1 MTPELIQLVTL
12 GGAAGVAIWIIK
24 WAVDGKIHFG
34 LYEKNPHVK
43 ELKSDKT
50 ELQKNVRDLTTALT
64 ASNDQLTT
72 VKISLATAAERMR
85 ELEEEN
91 DRLRAKAGE

>member
-1 MTPELIQLVTL
+1 MLQFITL
-12 GGAAGVAIWIIK
+12 GGAAGVAILIIK

-34 LYEKNPHVK
+34 LYEKNPHLK

-50 ELQKNVRDLTTALT
+50 ELQKNVRDLTSALSS
-64 ASNDQLTT
+64 SNDQLTT

-91 DRLRAKAGE
+91 DRLRSKAGE

>member
-1 MTPELIQLVTL
+1 MLQLLTI
-12 GGAAGVAIWIIK
+12 GGAAGVAIMIIK

-34 LYEKNPHVK
+34 PYEKNPHVK

-50 ELQKNVRDLTTALT
+50 ELQHNVRDLTAALS

-91 DRLRAKAGE
+91 ERLRGRMGE